1 MTNKQISEKLQKIF
15 FELLEIKNLPPD
27 LSMQNTPE
35 WDSLKHLQLLT
46 EIEKTFNIEI
56 DFRDSLKMTSVK
68 EIEELIKSK
77 IS

>member
-1 MTNKQISEKLQKIF
+1 MSEKLQKIF